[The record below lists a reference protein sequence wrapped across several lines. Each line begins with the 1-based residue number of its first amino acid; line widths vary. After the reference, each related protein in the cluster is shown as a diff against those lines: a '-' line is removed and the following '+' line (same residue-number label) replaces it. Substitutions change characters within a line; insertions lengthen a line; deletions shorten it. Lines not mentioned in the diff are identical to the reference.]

1 MSAHS
6 SDPHTPAVPTTPV
19 LDIAAGVERL
29 MGDRGMYLRAAARF
43 RSGYRDSARAIRSA
57 LGAADTTLAHRLAH
71 TLKGAAGMIE
81 APRLRVAALVLEA
94 TLGDGGDTELALAR
108 LDSALAEVLC
118 ELDAM
123 NLLADAKPSRTPVAP
138 VAAVGHGIVA
148 SLHAMLD
155 IGDGAAVDLVAAARS
170 ELSAHLG
177 EPGYEELSAAME
189 QFDYEL
195 ALAVLERAG
204 WKGPVED

>member
-6 SDPHTPAVPTTPV
+6 SDSPSPAVPPAPV
-19 LDIAAGVERL
+19 LDIEAGVERL
-29 MGDRGMYLRAAARF
+29 MGDRAMYLRAVARF
-43 RSGYRDSARAIRSA
+43 RSGYRDSARAIGSA
-57 LGAADTTLAHRLAH
+57 LGAADATLAYRLVH

-94 TLGDGGDTELALAR
+94 TLRDGSDTALALAR
-108 LDSALAEVLC
+108 LDIALAEVLC
-118 ELDAM
+118 ELDGM
-123 NLLADAKPSRTPVAP
+123 NLLTDARPAHAP
-138 VAAVGHGIVA
+138 VTAAAGMGIVA
-148 SLHAMLD
+148 SLHALLD
-155 IGDGAAVDLVAAARS
+155 IGDGAAVELVAAGRN

-177 EPGYEELSAAME
+177 QQGYEELSAAIE

-204 WKGPVED
+204 

>member
-1 MSAHS
+1 
-6 SDPHTPAVPTTPV
+6 
-19 LDIAAGVERL
+19 
-29 MGDRGMYLRAAARF
+29 MGDRAMYLRAAARF

-57 LGAADTTLAHRLAH
+57 IGAADTTLAYRLAH

-94 TLGDGGDTELALAR
+94 TLRDGSDTALALAR

-118 ELDAM
+118 ELDGM
-123 NLLADAKPSRTPVAP
+123 NLLTDARPAHAP
-138 VAAVGHGIVA
+138 VTAAAEGMGIVA

-155 IGDGAAVDLVAAARS
+155 IGDGAAVELVAAARS

-177 EPGYEELSAAME
+177 QRGYEELSAAIE

-204 WKGPVED
+204 

>member
-6 SDPHTPAVPTTPV
+6 SDSPSPAVPPAPV
-19 LDIAAGVERL
+19 LDIEAGVERL
-29 MGDRGMYLRAAARF
+29 MGDRAMYLRAVARF

-57 LGAADTTLAHRLAH
+57 LGAADATLAYRLVH

-94 TLGDGGDTELALAR
+94 TLRDDGDTALALAR

-118 ELDAM
+118 ELDRM
-123 NLLADAKPSRTPVAP
+123 NLLTDARPAHAP
-138 VAAVGHGIVA
+138 VTAAAAAAESGIVA
-148 SLHAMLD
+148 SLHALLD
-155 IGDGAAVDLVAAARS
+155 IGDGAAVELVAAGRS

-177 EPGYEELSAAME
+177 QRGYEELSAAIE

-204 WKGPVED
+204 

>member
-1 MSAHS
+1 
-6 SDPHTPAVPTTPV
+6 
-19 LDIAAGVERL
+19 
-29 MGDRGMYLRAAARF
+29 MGDRALYLRAAARF

-57 LGAADTTLAHRLAH
+57 IGAADTTLAYRLAH

-94 TLGDGGDTELALAR
+94 TLRDGGDTELALAR
-108 LDSALAEVLC
+108 LDSALAEVLS

-123 NLLADAKPSRTPVAP
+123 NLLAEARPPQVPVA
-138 VAAVGHGIVA
+138 VENGIVA
-148 SLHAMLD
+148 SLHALLD
-155 IGDGAAVDLVAAARS
+155 TGDGAAVDLVVAARS

-177 EPGYEELSAAME
+177 KQGYEELSAAME

-195 ALAVLERAG
+195 ALAILGRAG
-204 WKGPVED
+204 

>member
-1 MSAHS
+1 
-6 SDPHTPAVPTTPV
+6 
-19 LDIAAGVERL
+19 
-29 MGDRGMYLRAAARF
+29 MGDRAMYLRAAARF
-43 RSGYRDSARAIRSA
+43 RSGYRDSAPAIRSA

-94 TLGDGGDTELALAR
+94 TLRDGGDTELALAR
-108 LDSALAEVLC
+108 LDSALAEVLF

-123 NLLADAKPSRTPVAP
+123 NLLADATPSRVP
-138 VAAVGHGIVA
+138 VAAVENGIVA

-155 IGDGAAVDLVAAARS
+155 IGDGAAVELVAAARN

-177 EPGYEELSAAME
+177 QQGYEELSAAME
-189 QFDYEL
+189 HFDYEL
-195 ALAVLERAG
+195 ALALLERAG
-204 WKGPVED
+204 

>member
-6 SDPHTPAVPTTPV
+6 SDPQPPAVPPAPV
-19 LDIAAGVERL
+19 LDIEAGVERL

-43 RSGYRDSARAIRSA
+43 RSGYRDSAHAIRSA
-57 LGAADTTLAHRLAH
+57 LDAADTTLAHRLAH

-81 APRLRVAALVLEA
+81 APRLRVAAMVLEA
-94 TLGDGGDTELALAR
+94 TLRDGGDSALALAR

-118 ELDAM
+118 ELDGM
-123 NLLADAKPSRTPVAP
+123 NLLADARPSRAP
-138 VAAVGHGIVA
+138 VAAVENGVVA

-177 EPGYEELSAAME
+177 QQGYEELSAAIE

-195 ALAVLERAG
+195 ALAVLARAG
-204 WKGPVED
+204 

>member
-6 SDPHTPAVPTTPV
+6 PAPPPPAVAPAPV
-19 LDIAAGVERL
+19 LDIEAGVERL
-29 MGDRGMYLRAAARF
+29 MGDRAMYLRAAARF
-43 RSGYRDSARAIRSA
+43 RSGYRDSVRAIRSA
-57 LGAADTTLAHRLAH
+57 LGAADATLAQRLAH

-94 TLGDGGDTELALAR
+94 TLRDGGDTELALAR
-108 LDSALAEVLC
+108 LDSSLAEVLC

-123 NLLADAKPSRTPVAP
+123 NLVADATPSRAP
-138 VAAVGHGIVA
+138 VTAVEKGIVA

-170 ELSAHLG
+170 ELTAHLG
-177 EPGYEELSAAME
+177 QQGYEELSAAME

-195 ALAVLERAG
+195 ALVVLERTG
-204 WKGPVED
+204 

>member
-1 MSAHS
+1 
-6 SDPHTPAVPTTPV
+6 
-19 LDIAAGVERL
+19 
-29 MGDRGMYLRAAARF
+29 MGDHAMYLRAVARF

-57 LGAADTTLAHRLAH
+57 LDAADTTLACRLAH

-94 TLGDGGDTELALAR
+94 TLRDGGDTALALAR

-118 ELDAM
+118 KLDAM
-123 NLLADAKPSRTPVAP
+123 NLLTDATPLRAP
-138 VAAVGHGIVA
+138 VAAVGSEVVA

-155 IGDGAAVDLVAAARS
+155 MGDGAAVELVAAARS
-170 ELSAHLG
+170 ELSARLG
-177 EPGYEELSAAME
+177 QQVYEELSAAIE
-189 QFDYEL
+189 QFDYER

-204 WKGPVED
+204 

>member
-6 SDPHTPAVPTTPV
+6 SDPPPPAVPPAPV
-19 LDIAAGVERL
+19 LDIEAGVERL
-29 MGDRGMYLRAAARF
+29 MGDRAMYLRAAARF
-43 RSGYRDSARAIRSA
+43 RSGYRDSAQAIRSA

-81 APRLRVAALVLEA
+81 APRLHVAALVLEA
-94 TLGDGGDTELALAR
+94 TLRDGGDTGLALAR

-118 ELDAM
+118 ELDTM
-123 NLLADAKPSRTPVAP
+123 NLLVDAAPSRAP
-138 VAAVGHGIVA
+138 VATVENGIIP

-155 IGDGAAVDLVAAARS
+155 IGDGAAVELVAAARS
-170 ELSAHLG
+170 ELGAHLG
-177 EPGYEELSAAME
+177 QQGYEELSAAME

-195 ALAVLERAG
+195 ALALLKRPG
-204 WKGPVED
+204 

>member
-6 SDPHTPAVPTTPV
+6 SDPQTPAVPPAPV
-19 LDIAAGVERL
+19 LDIETGVERL
-29 MGDRGMYLRAAARF
+29 MGDRAMYLRAVARF
-43 RSGYRDSARAIRSA
+43 RSGYRDSALAIRSA
-57 LGAADTTLAHRLAH
+57 LGVADTTLAHRLAH

-94 TLGDGGDTELALAR
+94 TLRDGGDAELALAR
-108 LDSALAEVLC
+108 LDGALAEVLG

-123 NLLADAKPSRTPVAP
+123 NLLTDAGPSPAP
-138 VAAVGHGIVA
+138 VPALENGIVA
-148 SLHAMLD
+148 SLHALLD
-155 IGDGAAVDLVAAARS
+155 IGDGAAVELVAAGRS

-177 EPGYEELSAAME
+177 LRGYEELSAAME

-195 ALAVLERAG
+195 ALALLERAG
-204 WKGPVED
+204 

>member
-6 SDPHTPAVPTTPV
+6 SDPPSPAVPPAPV
-19 LDIAAGVERL
+19 LDIEAGVERL
-29 MGDRGMYLRAAARF
+29 MGDRAMYLRAVARF

-81 APRLRVAALVLEA
+81 APRLHVAALVLEA
-94 TLGDGGDTELALAR
+94 TLRDGGDAELALAR

-118 ELDAM
+118 ELDGM
-123 NLLADAKPSRTPVAP
+123 NLLVDAMPSCAP
-138 VAAVGHGIVA
+138 VVTVENGIIA

-155 IGDGAAVDLVAAARS
+155 IGDGAAVELVVAARS

-177 EPGYEELSAAME
+177 QQGYEELSAAME

-195 ALAVLERAG
+195 ALSVLERAG
-204 WKGPVED
+204 

>member
-1 MSAHS
+1 
-6 SDPHTPAVPTTPV
+6 
-19 LDIAAGVERL
+19 
-29 MGDRGMYLRAAARF
+29 MGDRAMYLRAIARF

-57 LGAADTTLAHRLAH
+57 LGAADTTLAYRLAH

-81 APRLRVAALVLEA
+81 APRLRVAALVLES
-94 TLGDGGDTELALAR
+94 TLRDDGDTALALAR

-123 NLLADAKPSRTPVAP
+123 NLLTDARPAHAP
-138 VAAVGHGIVA
+138 MVAVGNGIVA
-148 SLHAMLD
+148 SLHALLD
-155 IGDGAAVDLVAAARS
+155 IGDGAAVELVAAARS

-177 EPGYEELSAAME
+177 QRGYEELSAAME

-204 WKGPVED
+204 

>member
-1 MSAHS
+1 
-6 SDPHTPAVPTTPV
+6 
-19 LDIAAGVERL
+19 
-29 MGDRGMYLRAAARF
+29 MYLRAVARF

-57 LGAADTTLAHRLAH
+57 LGAADATLAYRLVH

-94 TLGDGGDTELALAR
+94 TLRDDGDTALALAR

-118 ELDAM
+118 ELDRM
-123 NLLADAKPSRTPVAP
+123 NLLTDARPAHAP
-138 VAAVGHGIVA
+138 ATAAESGIVA
-148 SLHAMLD
+148 SLHALLD
-155 IGDGAAVDLVAAARS
+155 IGDGAAVELVAAGRS

-177 EPGYEELSAAME
+177 QRGYEELSAAIE

-204 WKGPVED
+204 

>member
-6 SDPHTPAVPTTPV
+6 SDPQTPAVPPAPV
-19 LDIAAGVERL
+19 LDIEAGVERL
-29 MGDRGMYLRAAARF
+29 MGDRAMYLRAAARF

-57 LGAADTTLAHRLAH
+57 LGAADATLAHRLAH
-71 TLKGAAGMIE
+71 TLQGAAGMIE

-94 TLGDGGDTELALAR
+94 TLRDGGDTELALAR

-123 NLLADAKPSRTPVAP
+123 NLLADATPSRAP
-138 VAAVGHGIVA
+138 VAALENGIVA

-155 IGDGAAVDLVAAARS
+155 TGDGAAVDLVAAARS

-177 EPGYEELSAAME
+177 QQGYEELSAAME
-189 QFDYEL
+189 HFDYEL
-195 ALAVLERAG
+195 ALALLERAG
-204 WKGPVED
+204 